1 MIFILA
7 AIMVNNTFECEQ
19 ELVVCYIYMEATKL
33 KLNDRNLFTFLF
45 KIKILLFRFFLSL
58 LSFST
63 FGRSKTHLYRVRRY
77 IFFRLIVWN
86 RRLTRETC
94 SLASTCC
101 RLPARLQSTF
111 YFYCEFYLSGISNLC
126 VAVGSFAVFPLI
138 TQIYTLERTLLLKIN
153 CCRLLKK
160 KKN

>member
-1 MIFILA
+1 MGIFEFMIFILA

-63 FGRSKTHLYRVRRY
+63 FGRSK
-77 IFFRLIVWN
+77 
-86 RRLTRETC
+86 
-94 SLASTCC
+94 
-101 RLPARLQSTF
+101 
-111 YFYCEFYLSGISNLC
+111 FYLFIFLK
-126 VAVGSFAVFPLI
+126 
-138 TQIYTLERTLLLKIN
+138 YLKIKHISIVFGVIYF
-153 CCRLLKK
+153 LG
-160 KKN
+160 